1 MMIAILLIS
10 HGPLAQGLR
19 DSYCF
24 FNDEA
29 YLLDVLC
36 LEEGDDPAAFYDQLS
51 VKCDAL
57 DQGDGVLIL
66 SDIPGGSPAN
76 QAQLLQAQ
84 GEHMARIISGC
95 NLIMVLEAYISRNF
109 MKLDELCDHC
119 VKKGKESIQELRLEA
134 TQEADEDAEF

>member
-1 MMIAILLIS
+1 MTGILLIS

-24 FNDEA
+24 FNDET
-29 YLLDVLC
+29 YLLDILC
-36 LEEGDDPAAFYDQLS
+36 LQEGDDPAGFHEKLS

-84 GEHMARIISGC
+84 GTHEIRIIAGC
-95 NLIMVLEAYISRNF
+95 NLIMVLEAYMSRNF
-109 MKLDELCDHC
+109 MKLPQLCEHC
-119 VKKGKESIQELRLEA
+119 VKKGKESIMELCPVIE
-134 TQEADEDAEF
+134 QEADNDAEL